1 MTLPMLPN
9 QIPDGPI
16 DVIERVIKQM
26 ECPNP
31 DCTSNLD
38 VTNVNVGTKIQC
50 KDCNNVTWLPDYKK
64 PKWWQKTASIIG
76 GLFLSYVVG
85 VGSSVTASWLP
96 AGSDPTGVPA
106 VTDKASQH
114 QAEQPVS
121 VDKKATKSIPQNKNH
136 NDENQ

>member
-16 DVIERVIKQM
+16 DVTERVIKQM

-31 DCTSNLD
+31 NCTSNLD

-64 PKWWQKTASIIG
+64 PKWWQKPASILG
-76 GLFLSYVVG
+76 GLLLSYVIG

-96 AGSDPTGVPA
+96 VRSEPAGVPEVA
-106 VTDKASQH
+106 VKTSQH
-114 QAEQPVS
+114 LTEQPVS
-121 VDKKATKSIPQNKNH
+121 VDKKPTNSIPQN
-136 NDENQ
+136 

>member
-16 DVIERVIKQM
+16 DVTERLIKQM

-31 DCTSNLD
+31 NCTSNLD

-64 PKWWQKTASIIG
+64 PKWWQKPASIIAG
-76 GLFLSYVVG
+76 IFISYVIG
-85 VGSSVTASWLP
+85 VASSVTASWLP
-96 AGSDPTGVPA
+96 VGSVPA
-106 VTDKASQH
+106 DLPAVADKAKKQMT
-114 QAEQPVS
+114 EQPVS
-121 VDKKATKSIPQNKNH
+121 VGKKETNSIPQN
-136 NDENQ
+136 